1 MDKAACE
8 QCKGTGVVR
17 LIAGYPSI
25 DVFRRACSV
34 CDTGSVIWEIVF
46 DLVQEVE
53 TEMRRLDPKR
63 ITEQI
68 RGPALQRKS
77 LANMPRAKGAASDGG
92 PKPIVHETAAGTIRA
107 LRAGREIDLNIK
119 KSGDE
124 TDG

>member
-25 DVFRRACSV
+25 DVFHRACSV
-34 CDTGSVIWEIVF
+34 CDTGDVVWEMLL
-46 DLVQEVE
+46 DLVHEVE
-53 TEMRRLDPKR
+53 TEMRRLDLEG
-63 ITEQI
+63 ISQQI
-68 RGPALQRKS
+68 RGPALHRKR
-77 LANMPRAKGAASDGG
+77 LANMPLATGAESGGG
-92 PKPIVHETAAGTIRA
+92 PKPIVHEPAAGTIRA
-107 LRAGREIDLNIK
+107 LRHGREIDLNIK